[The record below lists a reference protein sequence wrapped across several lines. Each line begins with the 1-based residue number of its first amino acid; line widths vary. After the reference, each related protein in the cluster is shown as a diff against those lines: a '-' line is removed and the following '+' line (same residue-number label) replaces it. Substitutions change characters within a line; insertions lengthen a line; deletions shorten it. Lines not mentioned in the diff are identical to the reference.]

1 MARNG
6 STAACG
12 AKVDG
17 KISGSSGTATV
28 SGQGR
33 RALCAPINC
42 GRKRY
47 TGDDDDVNKGGLS
60 APNIMGMMM
69 MQQRS
74 KQSLRDADHTV
85 REAELALW

>member
-47 TGDDDDVNKGGLS
+47 TGDGDDINEGGLS

-69 MQQRS
+69 QQRS
-74 KQSLRDADHTV
+74 KKSLRDADYTV